1 MFLLREGSKKIFVVK
16 NMVFDHNWGGGVSPN
31 HTLIAKL
38 HFFRNIIYIF
48 YYTQYVVLP
57 Q

>member
-1 MFLLREGSKKIFVVK
+1 
-16 NMVFDHNWGGGVSPN
+16 MVCDQNWGGGVSPN

-48 YYTQYVVLP
+48 YYTQYVILP
-57 Q
+57 K